1 MKFDLQRTIVAL
13 STGAMPGRR
22 AVVRLSGSLTRSILS
37 RLFQCDADH
46 RLLETQAPRAAEVT
60 CAIQWPGG
68 ASPAT
73 VPALAYYWPDSRSFT
88 GEPCAELHLIGSMP
102 VVEALIA
109 QIGSLGGEPAERGEF
124 TLRSFLAG
132 KLDLVQAEAVLGV
145 IEAEGPAQLQAALSQ
160 LGGNISRPVRQLRDQ
175 LVELIAH
182 LEAGLDFVEE
192 DIEFITAEELI
203 RQLTEISEQL
213 AALADQ
219 LTKRDARSRTAQVVL
234 VGLPNSGK
242 SSLFNCL
249 VGQDRAIVSPL
260 AGTTRDVISKNMD
273 LSGLGIELI
282 DTAGMEELQGDS
294 PRAAAQVALR
304 SRLKEADIALFCI
317 DSSQPRDADW
327 EAVQMQ
333 LLGQIGVAVIAVGT
347 KAEIQMPRTASENAS
362 LPFDVLVSVRTD
374 AGMAPLRERM
384 RALVAEHRTEFQSAA
399 MQRIAVRCRQALNAA
414 RNTLLRAIALAETG
428 EGEEWVA
435 SEMRM
440 ALDDLSAVIGEVHSD
455 DILGEIFSRFCIGK

>member
-1 MKFDLQRTIVAL
+1 
-13 STGAMPGRR
+13 
-22 AVVRLSGSLTRSILS
+22 
-37 RLFQCDADH
+37 
-46 RLLETQAPRAAEVT
+46 
-60 CAIQWPGG
+60 
-68 ASPAT
+68 
-73 VPALAYYWPDSRSFT
+73 
-88 GEPCAELHLIGSMP
+88 
-102 VVEALIA
+102 
-109 QIGSLGGEPAERGEF
+109 
-124 TLRSFLAG
+124 
-132 KLDLVQAEAVLGV
+132 
-145 IEAEGPAQLQAALSQ
+145 
-160 LGGNISRPVRQLRDQ
+160 
-175 LVELIAH
+175 
-182 LEAGLDFVEE
+182 
-192 DIEFITAEELI
+192 
-203 RQLTEISEQL
+203 
-213 AALADQ
+213 
-219 LTKRDARSRTAQVVL
+219 
-234 VGLPNSGK
+234 
-242 SSLFNCL
+242 
-249 VGQDRAIVSPL
+249 
-260 AGTTRDVISKNMD
+260 
-273 LSGLGIELI
+273 
-282 DTAGMEELQGDS
+282 
-294 PRAAAQVALR
+294 
-304 SRLKEADIALFCI
+304 LKEADIALFCI